1 MYPYDDKRI
10 IELDKERGFRSLT
23 RKEVKKKMVGRRFTT
38 EDAWEKIDDVQDVIV
53 DLLGRYDGFSQKD
66 ISHLEK
72 AWNELRQVMCA
83 LDPKFS
89 NEKR

>member
-1 MYPYDDKRI
+1 
-10 IELDKERGFRSLT
+10 
-23 RKEVKKKMVGRRFTT
+23 MVRRRFTT
-38 EDAWEKIDDVQDVIV
+38 EEAWEKIDDAQDVIV

-72 AWNELRQVMCA
+72 AWDELRQVMYA

-89 NEKR
+89 K